1 MSIEIN
7 AVKRDV
13 KGTGASRRLRR
24 AGTVPGVVYGAGK
37 AAVNLEVNHKELFL
51 QFRHESFH
59 ASILSLNLDG
69 KKEDVLLR
77 DFQMHPV
84 RNTIQHID
92 FQRVSATE
100 KIHVKV
106 PFHFINGEIAPGV
119 KLGGGIVAH
128 IMTEAEVSCFPKD
141 LPEFLE
147 VDLGALEIGNSV
159 HLSQITLA
167 AGVEFVQLA
176 HGNDAAVAAIAKTRG
191 GVSDDAE
198 EAAETTA
205 ETPATPAA
213 EPAAE

>member
-37 AAVNLEVNHKELFL
+37 EAVTLEINAKELFL
-51 QFRHESFH
+51 EFRHEAFH
-59 ASILSLNLDG
+59 ASVLSLNLDG
-69 KKEDVLLR
+69 KKENVLLR

-84 RNTIQHID
+84 RNTIQHVD
-92 FQRVSATE
+92 FQRVSASE

-106 PFHFINGEIAPGV
+106 PFHFINAEIAPGV
-119 KLGGGIVAH
+119 KIGGGIVAH
-128 IMTEAEVSCFPKD
+128 ILTEADVSCLAKD

-147 VDLGALEIGNSV
+147 VDLAGLEMGNSV
-159 HLSQITLA
+159 HLSEVKLPK
-167 AGVEFVQLA
+167 GVEFVQLA

-191 GVSDDAE
+191 GVSDAATEDA
-198 EAAETTA
+198 
-205 ETPATPAA
+205 PATPAA
-213 EPAAE
+213 